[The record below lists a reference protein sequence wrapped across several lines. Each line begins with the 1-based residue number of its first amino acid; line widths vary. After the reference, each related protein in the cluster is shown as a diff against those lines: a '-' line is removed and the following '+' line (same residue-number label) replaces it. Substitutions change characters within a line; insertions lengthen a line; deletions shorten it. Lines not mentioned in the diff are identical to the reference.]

1 MKDQEID
8 DLLARVQRVDPP
20 PFLLTRIEARLE
32 TGLSV
37 PRPRLVLAACALT
50 VLLLANLVVL
60 TRSSGSAERAALGEV
75 VEVMGMNTTNQ
86 LYE

>member
-20 PFLLTRIEARLE
+20 PFLLTRIEARL
-32 TGLSV
+32 TAGMSV
-37 PRPRLVLAACALT
+37 PRSRLVLAGCALL
-50 VLLLANLVVL
+50 VLLLVNVIVL
-60 TRSSGSAERAALGEV
+60 ARSSRSSDAGDV
-75 VEVMGMNTTNQ
+75 VEVMGMNATNQ